1 MKGVLIAWAAKYL
14 IIVLCSQSIIMPDLI
29 SSHIR
34 IVSYNTRGLRNLT
47 IPSLFNDY
55 DIILLQETLLC
66 KQDLVSLNSLSPE
79 FQGTGVSVTDLSV
92 GLLKGRP
99 SGGIGVLWRKT
110 LGSIVTEM
118 DFKLNWLSGI
128 CIKVPNGDN
137 IFIISAISHFNVV
150 RTKKNFSWN

>member
-1 MKGVLIAWAAKYL
+1 
-14 IIVLCSQSIIMPDLI
+14 MPDLI

-66 KQDLVSLNSLSPE
+66 KQHLGSLNSLSPE

-99 SGGIGVLWRKT
+99 SGGIGVL
-110 LGSIVTEM
+110 
-118 DFKLNWLSGI
+118 
-128 CIKVPNGDN
+128 
-137 IFIISAISHFNVV
+137 
-150 RTKKNFSWN
+150 